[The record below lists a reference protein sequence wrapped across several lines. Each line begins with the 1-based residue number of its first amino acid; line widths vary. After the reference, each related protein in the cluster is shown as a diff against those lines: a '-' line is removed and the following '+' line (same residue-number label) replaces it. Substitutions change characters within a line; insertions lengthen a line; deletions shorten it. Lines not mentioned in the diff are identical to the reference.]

1 MLRISY
7 FVVVLIGFTPAWVK
21 AGNLH
26 GKISCQEEIKETQAA
41 AVVWVEGLKDEK
53 PQSTQPVLS
62 QSGLQF
68 LPRVLAVPV
77 GQTVQFP
84 NEDDVSHNVFSLSE
98 AKKFKLGIYPKGES
112 RDVTFE
118 KVGVI
123 DLFCSIHRHM
133 HAVIVVTPSSHF
145 CQTEIGKDYKIENIP
160 AGKHT
165 LKIWNSKLKVITK
178 EIEMPQSGDLELNLS
193 L

>member
-1 MLRISY
+1 MLRLAPMIAL
-7 FVVVLIGFTPAWVK
+7 FLILPPIAY
-21 AGNLH
+21 A
-26 GKISCQEEIKETQAA
+26 GKIHGSITSNEELKESQTA
-41 AVVWVEGLKDEK
+41 AVVWVEGLKDDEAK
-53 PQSTQPVLS
+53 SQSPVIS

-77 GQTVQFP
+77 GQTIQFP

-118 KVGVI
+118 KVGII

-133 HAVIVVTPSSHF
+133 HAVIVVTPSSHY
-145 CQTEIGKDYKIENIP
+145 CQTEIGKVYEIDSIP
-160 AGKHT
+160 SGKHS
-165 LKIWNSKLKVITK
+165 LKIWNSKLKVITR
-178 EIEMPQSGDLELNLS
+178 EFEMPASGTLELNLS

>member
-1 MLRISY
+1 MLRLILALLLACLSPACVYAGKLRGTIS
-7 FVVVLIGFTPAWVK
+7 TT
-21 AGNLH
+21 
-26 GKISCQEEIKETQAA
+26 EELKESQAA
-41 AVVWVEGLKDEK
+41 AVVWVEGLKDDEAK
-53 PQSTQPVLS
+53 SKSPVIS

-68 LPRVLAVPV
+68 LPRVLAVSV

-145 CQTEIGKDYKIENIP
+145 FQTEIGKSYEIDNIP
-160 AGKHT
+160 SGKHT

-178 EIEMPQSGDLELNLS
+178 EFEMPVSGTLELNLS

>member
-1 MLRISY
+1 MLRLITAY
-7 FVVVLIGFTPAWVK
+7 VLVSCFPLCVYGGK
-21 AGNLH
+21 LH
-26 GKISCQEEIKETQAA
+26 GTISTAEELKESQSAV
-41 AVVWVEGLKDEK
+41 VVWVEGLKDDEAK
-53 PQSTQPVLS
+53 S
-62 QSGLQF
+62 QSRIISQAGLQF
-68 LPRVLAVPV
+68 LPRVLAVSV

-118 KVGVI
+118 KTGII

-133 HAVIVVTPSSHF
+133 HAVIVVTPSSHY
-145 CQTEIGKDYKIENIP
+145 CQTELGNGYEIDNIP
-160 AGKHT
+160 SGKHT

-178 EIEMPQSGDLELNLS
+178 EFEMPASGTLELNLS

>member
-1 MLRISY
+1 MWQQISFLMLVCFS
-7 FVVVLIGFTPAWVK
+7 PACVF
-21 AGNLH
+21 AGKLH
-26 GKISCQEEIKETQAA
+26 GTISATEEIKESQAA
-41 AVVWVEGLKDEK
+41 TVVWVEGLKDDESK
-53 PQSTQPVLS
+53 TQSPTIS

-68 LPRVLAVPV
+68 LPRVLAVSV
-77 GQTVQFP
+77 GQTIQFP

-133 HAVIVVTPSSHF
+133 HAVIVVTPSSHYS
-145 CQTEIGKDYKIENIP
+145 QTEIGKRYEIENIP
-160 AGKHT
+160 SGKHT

-178 EIEMPQSGDLELNLS
+178 EFEMPANGSLELNLS

>member
-1 MLRISY
+1 MLR
-7 FVVVLIGFTPAWVK
+7 
-21 AGNLH
+21 NLFLTSLFYLLPSLVH
-26 GKISCQEEIKETQAA
+26 AGKIHGTITTKEELKESQSA
-41 AVVWVEGLKDEK
+41 AVVWVEGLKDEVE
-53 PQSTQPVLS
+53 QSDARVIS

-68 LPRVLAVPV
+68 LPRVLAVSV
-77 GQTVQFP
+77 GQTIQFP

-118 KVGVI
+118 KVGII

-133 HAVIVVTPSSHF
+133 HAVIVVTPSSHY
-145 CQTEIGKDYKIENIP
+145 CQTEIGKVYEIDNIP
-160 AGKHT
+160 IGKHT
-165 LKIWNSKLKVITK
+165 LKFWNSKLKVITK
-178 EIEMPQSGDLELNLS
+178 EFEMPASGTLELNLS